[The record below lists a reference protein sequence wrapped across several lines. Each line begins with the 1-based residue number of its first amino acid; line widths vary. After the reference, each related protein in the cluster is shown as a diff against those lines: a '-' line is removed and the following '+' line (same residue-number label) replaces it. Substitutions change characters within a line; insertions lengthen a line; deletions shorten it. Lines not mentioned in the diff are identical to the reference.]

1 MRTFGNIIWHF
12 PFLGFLQSLVY
23 VIGGAFWCIT
33 IIGIPL
39 GMGLFQLSL
48 FTLAPFSKRLVSRHE
63 LEMITGE
70 KQEDLI
76 KGWFLIVRI
85 LYFPLGLLMAIA
97 TIFIIIAQ
105 FISIIGIPCGIVQ
118 AKALATIF
126 NPVNKKCVPLAIAEE
141 IERRKANNVLNKYE
155 KQIPVQPLATTVPN
169 NNTNEIKETKTKTE
183 PILTCPQC
191 HKEMAEDWELCPY
204 CGYNPKEEEKKK
216 QEKDNLRF
224 APPQYRNVP
233 NS

>member
-1 MRTFGNIIWHF
+1 M
-12 PFLGFLQSLVY
+12 
-23 VIGGAFWCIT
+23 
-33 IIGIPL
+33 
-39 GMGLFQLSL
+39 
-48 FTLAPFSKRLVSRHE
+48 
-63 LEMITGE
+63 
-70 KQEDLI
+70 
-76 KGWFLIVRI
+76 FLIIRI
-85 LYFPLGLLMAIA
+85 INTIDKKVVVLLNADWHIKVQPV
-97 TIFIIIAQ
+97 IIHNRWYNKVY
-105 FISIIGIPCGIVQ
+105 SCD
-118 AKALATIF
+118 
-126 NPVNKKCVPLAIAEE
+126 KKCVPLAIAEE

-155 KQIPVQPLATTVPN
+155 KRIPVHPLATTVSN
-169 NNTNEIKETKTKTE
+169 SNTNEIKETKTKTE